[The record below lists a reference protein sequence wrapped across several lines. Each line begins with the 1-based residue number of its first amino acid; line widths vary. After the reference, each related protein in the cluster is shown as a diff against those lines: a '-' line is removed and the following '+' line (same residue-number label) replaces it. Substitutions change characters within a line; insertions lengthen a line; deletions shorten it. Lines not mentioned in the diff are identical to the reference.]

1 MQYGKLVFTGPGRI
15 ATPIK
20 TAYEVVAMA
29 ANSEERIAELGKLL
43 KGKIRS
49 DWALLDEAYREPFA
63 ELMGLLRH
71 RESVVAC
78 LVQAAKGRGNR
89 KRNDDRVDAVGMQL
103 VQ

>member
-1 MQYGKLVFTGPGRI
+1 
-15 ATPIK
+15 
-20 TAYEVVAMA
+20 MA

-49 DWALLDEAYREPFA
+49 DWALLDETYREPFDQ
-63 ELMGLLRH
+63 LMKLLRH

-78 LVQAAKGRGNR
+78 MVQAAKCRGNR
-89 KRNDDRVDAVGMQL
+89 KRNDDRVDAAAMQL